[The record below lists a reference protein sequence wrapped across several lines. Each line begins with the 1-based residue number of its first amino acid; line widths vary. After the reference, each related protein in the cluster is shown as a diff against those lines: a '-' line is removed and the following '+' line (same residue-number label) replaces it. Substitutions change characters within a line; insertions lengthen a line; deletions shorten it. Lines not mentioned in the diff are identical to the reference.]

1 MILEEMMFSVSET
14 GKIEKLLSINITDLK
29 EIHVVNNINSK
40 TMLPEEME
48 LSIEPTEQTSFDV
61 QVEES
66 VCKDENDL
74 ITESEELRATLEA
87 MRSIHLQDRVTI
99 DILRCQLKYAKSDI
113 EDRDNL
119 IIKLKARLYDL
130 ITEEK
135 IK

>member
-1 MILEEMMFSVSET
+1 MMFSVSET

-48 LSIEPTEQTSFDV
+48 LSIEPTKQTSFDV
-61 QVEES
+61 QVEEA

>member
-1 MILEEMMFSVSET
+1 MT
-14 GKIEKLLSINITDLK
+14 TT
-29 EIHVVNNINSK
+29 EISLNV
-40 TMLPEEME
+40 
-48 LSIEPTEQTSFDV
+48 EPAERTSDAV
-61 QVEES
+61 QVEQTISTSES
-66 VCKDENDL
+66 EL

>member
-1 MILEEMMFSVSET
+1 MT
-14 GKIEKLLSINITDLK
+14 TT
-29 EIHVVNNINSK
+29 EISLNV
-40 TMLPEEME
+40 
-48 LSIEPTEQTSFDV
+48 EPAERTSDAV

-130 ITEEK
+130 IVAEDK
-135 IK
+135 

>member
-1 MILEEMMFSVSET
+1 MMFSVSET

-48 LSIEPTEQTSFDV
+48 LSIEPIEQTSFDV

-130 ITEEK
+130 ITEERRR
-135 IK
+135 

>member
-1 MILEEMMFSVSET
+1 MVLKAGNEDME
-14 GKIEKLLSINITDLK
+14 KIHLHS
-29 EIHVVNNINSK
+29 
-40 TMLPEEME
+40 
-48 LSIEPTEQTSFDV
+48 QTNV
-61 QVEES
+61 QVEEA

>member
-1 MILEEMMFSVSET
+1 MT
-14 GKIEKLLSINITDLK
+14 TT
-29 EIHVVNNINSK
+29 EISLNV
-40 TMLPEEME
+40 
-48 LSIEPTEQTSFDV
+48 EPAERTSDAV
-61 QVEES
+61 QVEQTISTGES
-66 VCKDENDL
+66 EL

>member
-1 MILEEMMFSVSET
+1 MT
-14 GKIEKLLSINITDLK
+14 TT
-29 EIHVVNNINSK
+29 EISLNV
-40 TMLPEEME
+40 
-48 LSIEPTEQTSFDV
+48 EPAERTNDAV
-61 QVEES
+61 QVEQTISTSES
-66 VCKDENDL
+66 EL
-74 ITESEELRATLEA
+74 ITESEELRATFEA

>member
-1 MILEEMMFSVSET
+1 MMFSVSET

-87 MRSIHLQDRVTI
+87 MGSIHLQDRVTI

>member
-1 MILEEMMFSVSET
+1 MT
-14 GKIEKLLSINITDLK
+14 TT
-29 EIHVVNNINSK
+29 EISLNV
-40 TMLPEEME
+40 
-48 LSIEPTEQTSFDV
+48 EPAERTNDAV
-61 QVEES
+61 QVEQTISTSES
-66 VCKDENDL
+66 EL

>member
-1 MILEEMMFSVSET
+1 MT
-14 GKIEKLLSINITDLK
+14 TT
-29 EIHVVNNINSK
+29 EISLNV
-40 TMLPEEME
+40 
-48 LSIEPTEQTSFDV
+48 EPAERTNDAV
-61 QVEES
+61 QVEQTISTSES
-66 VCKDENDL
+66 EL

-130 ITEEK
+130 ITEK
-135 IK
+135 KRR

>member
-1 MILEEMMFSVSET
+1 MT
-14 GKIEKLLSINITDLK
+14 TT
-29 EIHVVNNINSK
+29 EISLNV
-40 TMLPEEME
+40 
-48 LSIEPTEQTSFDV
+48 EPAERTSDAV
-61 QVEES
+61 QVEQTISTGES
-66 VCKDENDL
+66 EL

-130 ITEEK
+130 ITEERRR
-135 IK
+135 

>member
-1 MILEEMMFSVSET
+1 MT
-14 GKIEKLLSINITDLK
+14 TT
-29 EIHVVNNINSK
+29 EISLNV
-40 TMLPEEME
+40 
-48 LSIEPTEQTSFDV
+48 EPAERTNDAV
-61 QVEES
+61 QVEQTISTSES
-66 VCKDENDL
+66 EL

-130 ITEEK
+130 ITEERRR
-135 IK
+135 

>member
-1 MILEEMMFSVSET
+1 M
-14 GKIEKLLSINITDLK
+14 K
-29 EIHVVNNINSK
+29 
-40 TMLPEEME
+40 
-48 LSIEPTEQTSFDV
+48 LSIEPTEQTSSNV

-74 ITESEELRATLEA
+74 ITENEELRATLEA
-87 MRSIHLQDRVTI
+87 MRSIHLEDRVTI

-130 ITEEK
+130 ITEERRR
-135 IK
+135 

>member
-1 MILEEMMFSVSET
+1 MT
-14 GKIEKLLSINITDLK
+14 TT
-29 EIHVVNNINSK
+29 EISLNV
-40 TMLPEEME
+40 
-48 LSIEPTEQTSFDV
+48 EPAERTSDAV
-61 QVEES
+61 QVEQTISTSES
-66 VCKDENDL
+66 EL

-130 ITEEK
+130 ITEERRR
-135 IK
+135 